1 MLDDVMMMLVMID
14 ADGGGDA
21 CGNIFDDDDH
31 DRIKDDSDDLL
42 NCIWSSLH
50 LHLVILSCLLG
61 KSISFIQQTAF
72 R

>member
-1 MLDDVMMMLVMID
+1 MMMMLVMID
-14 ADGGGDA
+14 IDGGDT
-21 CGNIFDDDDH
+21 CGKAFDDDDQ

-42 NCIWSSLH
+42 SCICSSLH

-61 KSISFIQQTAF
+61 ESIPFVQQTAF